1 MRTLPGSSPAH
12 RLWAGTKIGMLLAV
26 AVVPAVDPSWPTLAA
41 AALVL
46 AAGALAGRVP
56 RGALPRLPPWLLLVV
71 GGSAALT
78 ALGNEPPLVSVLG
91 FTISLGG
98 LNQAALFLVIMLIS
112 LIGSTILVWTTPIS
126 AIPPLL
132 QRLTAWGR
140 HVRLPLARLP
150 AAIAL
155 GLRLAPMLLDD
166 SRTILHLLG
175 QRRRSRPGDRE
186 SWRQRL
192 SRFTHGA
199 FIACAAAVRPIPA
212 SAKRARPPAIA
223 SAKDSAPIG
232 PAARCGSSPITKTR
246 GSGTM
251 MSTPPKM

>member
-12 RLWAGTKIGMLLAV
+12 RLWAGTKIGVLLAL

-41 AALVL
+41 AAVVL
-46 AAGALAGRVP
+46 AAWALAGRVP
-56 RGALPRLPPWLLLVV
+56 RGAWPRLPPWLLLVV

-78 ALGNEPPLVSVLG
+78 ALGNQPPLVSVRG

-98 LNQAALFLVIMLIS
+98 LNQAALFLGIMLIS

-140 HVRLPLARLP
+140 HVRLPLARLS
-150 AAIAL
+150 AAIAV

-175 QRRRSRPGDRE
+175 QRRRSRSGDRE

-192 SRFTHGA
+192 SLFTHGA
-199 FIACAAAVRPIPA
+199 FIACAATVRRA
-212 SAKRARPPAIA
+212 SETGDALIARGGIGTIAGPDQRPGIRDGRAAL
-223 SAKDSAPIG
+223 G
-232 PAARCGSSPITKTR
+232 AAGILA
-246 GSGTM
+246 GGVLI
-251 MSTPPKM
+251 